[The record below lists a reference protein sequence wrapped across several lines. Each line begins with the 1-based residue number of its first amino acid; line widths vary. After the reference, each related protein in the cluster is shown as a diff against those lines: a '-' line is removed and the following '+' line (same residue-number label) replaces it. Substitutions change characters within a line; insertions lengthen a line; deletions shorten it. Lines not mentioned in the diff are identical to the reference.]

1 MLNFLSYHQNH
12 SVHPVNPSKC
22 SYFLPFQLGRKG
34 SVDEQKC
41 MFQESV
47 TFKDVAV
54 NFTQEEWEQLNPA
67 QRNLYKDVMLENYQN
82 LISLGL
88 PISKPDVIF
97 KLEQGKEPWILNLQE
112 AREREVPRNFSPGW
126 ESRSEIQQSPQHE
139 NISEESESP
148 GTLVP
153 LNPTF
158 GEIHISE
165 GRLEKH
171 QKNSEQEKWKKSL
184 SFENTFKQLSINLTE
199 SPSKETDLECKEC
212 GKKFFDRPSLT
223 RHLRTHKGEKR
234 YKCNKC
240 GKAFSKHSSLTEHDR
255 LHTGEKPY
263 ECDECGKAFSLKSNL
278 TRHQLTHTGEKP
290 YECDECGKAFSR
302 RSGLMRHH
310 MTHTGESPYKCYEC
324 GKAFFN
330 PSSLT
335 EHERIH
341 TGEKPYECDECGKAF
356 SNQSSLT
363 VHKRIHTGE
372 KPYECD
378 ECGKAFSIHSSL
390 TVHQRIHTGEKPYE
404 CDECGKAFFDCSS
417 LIRHQRTH
425 TGEKPYLCSV
435 CGKVFS
441 SKSSVIQHQR
451 RYARE

>member
-1 MLNFLSYHQNH
+1 
-12 SVHPVNPSKC
+12 
-22 SYFLPFQLGRKG
+22 

-112 AREREVPRNFSPGW
+112 AREREVPRNFSPGGWESHLPLSFFHIYLYPLASSFFLMLSRDYPSLTESW

-451 RYARE
+451 